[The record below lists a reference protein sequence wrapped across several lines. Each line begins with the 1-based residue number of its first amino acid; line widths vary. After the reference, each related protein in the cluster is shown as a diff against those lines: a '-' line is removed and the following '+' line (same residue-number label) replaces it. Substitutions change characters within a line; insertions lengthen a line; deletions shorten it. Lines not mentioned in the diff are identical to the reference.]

1 VAEVARALLPCLL
14 VVDDEPLNRDL
25 LRRTLKRDFE
35 VIEAED
41 AREALAQLDARADI
55 ALVLCDQLMPGRS
68 GTELARDVRALRPE
82 LPFVLLTGYDDDPD
96 VAAAHTGGWVA
107 AVVAKPWQAPA
118 LKGLVAKLLMRV
130 R

>member
-1 VAEVARALLPCLL
+1 MAEPLAQPRLCLL

-35 VIEAED
+35 VVEAED
-41 AREALAQLDARADI
+41 AREAMAVLDARADV

-68 GTELARDVRALRPE
+68 GTELAREVRALRPA

-96 VAAAHTGGWVA
+96 VTAARSNGAVA

-118 LKGLVAKLLMRV
+118 LRGLVARLLGK
-130 R
+130 

>member
-1 VAEVARALLPCLL
+1 MAEPELARLPCLL

-41 AREALAQLDARADI
+41 ARAEHDQRLARDDV

-68 GTELARDVRALRPE
+68 GTELAREVRVLRPE

-96 VAAAHTGGWVA
+96 VTAARSGGLVA
-107 AVVAKPWQAPA
+107 AVVSKPWQAPA
-118 LKGLVAKLLMRV
+118 LRGLVARLLGR
-130 R
+130 